1 MLVRNV
7 DLWANYFESK
17 DDSSVHALVEA
28 YNDWLVKIVKNL
40 FFRYHVEVYELS
52 DYLHW
57 GVIGLIESI
66 RRYEQ
71 IEGADFKTF
80 AYKRIRGEIL
90 NQVNQST
97 EKIAQ
102 KKYLKEKQ
110 VRERVDSLVENSKQE
125 SDFEQFY
132 AISMGVVL
140 GTLLE
145 SEFEADDED
154 SLLAGVYGTQ
164 LSTGVTSYLKQLSEK
179 ERIIL
184 NYHYYYHLTFA
195 EIADLLELSKGR
207 VSQIHS
213 IALNKMKE
221 LIKKSDFEY
230 FL

>member
-125 SDFEQFY
+125 
-132 AISMGVVL
+132 
-140 GTLLE
+140 
-145 SEFEADDED
+145 
-154 SLLAGVYGTQ
+154 
-164 LSTGVTSYLKQLSEK
+164 
-179 ERIIL
+179 
-184 NYHYYYHLTFA
+184 
-195 EIADLLELSKGR
+195 
-207 VSQIHS
+207 
-213 IALNKMKE
+213 
-221 LIKKSDFEY
+221 
-230 FL
+230 